1 MDCVMGE
8 GSEEKET
15 GETEREE
22 VERGE
27 GEVWKRRRGKWRRR
41 DFDRSSVLYV
51 GT

>member
-8 GSEEKET
+8 GSEEKEG

-27 GEVWKRRRGKWRRR
+27 GRQIRRVRGAGRCTC
-41 DFDRSSVLYV
+41 
-51 GT
+51 GQA